1 MILAIDPAST
11 TGWAWFDG
19 QETRSGAIDL
29 RPRKATKGKP
39 ALAEIRTKKGVL
51 KREARPAIPPTDD
64 EPEVMRIFRF
74 RDFLNDI
81 HQVRPI
87 DFLVHE
93 SPLEHH
99 AGAKAAQVAWE
110 LRTTMVLFASEHNIP
125 REEIKP
131 FDLQRHALGR
141 AARPKSNDMLDAARA
156 FFGYAGH
163 EHNEADA
170 IVILDYGKKRY
181 AKIMEGVPTCP

>member
-11 TGWAWFDG
+11 TGWAWHDG
-19 QETRSGAIDL
+19 RERRSGAIDL
-29 RPRKATKGKP
+29 RPKKATKGKP
-39 ALAEIRTKKGVL
+39 ALAEIRTKKGIL

-74 RDFLNDI
+74 RDFLEEV
-81 HQVRPI
+81 HRERPI
-87 DFLVHE
+87 DLLVHE
-93 SPLEHH
+93 APLDHH

-110 LRTTMVLFASEHNIP
+110 LRTTMVLFASAHNVP

-131 FDLQRHALGR
+131 FDVQRHALGR
-141 AARPKSNDMLDAARA
+141 AARPKSTEMLDAARA
-156 FFGYAGH
+156 FFGYAGS

-170 IVILDYGKKRY
+170 IVILDWGMKRY
-181 AKIMEGVPTCP
+181 AKIMEEALPCP